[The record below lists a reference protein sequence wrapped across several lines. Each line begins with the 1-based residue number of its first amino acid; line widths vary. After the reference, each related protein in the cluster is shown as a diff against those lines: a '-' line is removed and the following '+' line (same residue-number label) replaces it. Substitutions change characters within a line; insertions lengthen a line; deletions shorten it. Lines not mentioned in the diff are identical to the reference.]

1 MKPGVATFHQATTDE
16 ELKIHRIY
24 HKGKIAKEKNS
35 FVSNIAKVIIIGS
48 LLCEDAWHH
57 YGQQLNVHPEHYF
70 LKEKI

>member
-48 LLCEDAWHH
+48 LLCEDA
-57 YGQQLNVHPEHYF
+57 
-70 LKEKI
+70 